1 MEKRIVKK
9 TLKLSG
15 LTCTSCETRIEN
27 KLINLDGIQEVEVSY
42 VTSILQVIYDADKIS
57 IEKII
62 QTIEKLDYDV
72 KKDITETNSE
82 NETNLNN
89 QKNTSDRSNLNNTS
103 NTSNTSN
110 TNNPKNPN
118 SQLVIIGILILGGY
132 LIIKNTIGFNFIPDI
147 NPNMGYGILFAVG
160 LLTSLHCV
168 AMCGGINL
176 SVCVAY
182 KFDKEEKSK
191 FAKLKPSFMYNA
203 GRVISYTII
212 GGIVG
217 ALGSV
222 FRISNAGSA
231 FISILAG
238 AFMVIMGLNMLN
250 IFPWLRKLNPHMP
263 KAFAN
268 KIHSEKKNKGPFVV
282 GLLNGLMPCG
292 PLQAMQLYALGTGS
306 FIAGSLSMLAFSL
319 GTVPLLFAFG
329 ALGSLLSSKFS
340 KNMIKA
346 SAMLVIVL
354 GVVMFNR
361 GVAFTGF
368 SMNLFAAQSNS
379 SSNTGT
385 GSNSQNTAVVNNNVQ
400 EIKSTLESGQYPAIT
415 VQAGVPVKWTITADA
430 KNLNGCNNQIIIP
443 QYNVKQKLVVG
454 ENVITFTP
462 TKAGT
467 FGYSCWMGMI
477 RSNITVVDDVKSSG
491 VTQGTQNSTNVDNT
505 GIPKGCCG
513 Y

>member
-1 MEKRIVKK
+1 MGNSIIKK
-9 TLKLSG
+9 AFKLDG

-27 KLINLDGIQEVEVSY
+27 KLIKMDGVQEAEVSY
-42 VTSILQVIYDADKIS
+42 VTSILQITYDSDKVS
-57 IEKII
+57 IEEII
-62 QTIEKLDYDV
+62 KTIEKLDYNV
-72 KKDITETNSE
+72 RKDITETDYEIGKNPKNS
-82 NETNLNN
+82 
-89 QKNTSDRSNLNNTS
+89 SDSS
-103 NTSNTSN
+103 NTTNTTNSSNST
-110 TNNPKNPN
+110 NPN
-118 SQLVIIGILILGGY
+118 SQLIIIGVMILGAY
-132 LIIKNTIGFNFIPDI
+132 MIIKHTIGFNLIPDI
-147 NPNMGYGILFAVG
+147 NPNMGYGILFVVG

-176 SVCVAY
+176 SVCVSY
-182 KFDKEEKSK
+182 KFDKDKDSK
-191 FAKLKPSFMYNA
+191 FSKLKPSLMYNA

-222 FRISNAGSA
+222 FSISNTGSA

-238 AFMVIMGLNMLN
+238 GFMVIMGLNMLN
-250 IFPWLRKLNPHMP
+250 IFPSLRKLNPHMP

-306 FIAGSLSMLAFSL
+306 FIAGSISMLAFSL

-346 SAMLVIVL
+346 SAMIVIVL
-354 GVVMFNR
+354 GFVMVNR

-368 SMNLFAAQSNS
+368 SMNSFAAQSSSNS
-379 SSNTGT
+379 SSD
-385 GSNSQNTAVVNNNVQ
+385 SQNTAVVNNNVQ

-430 KNLNGCNNQIIIP
+430 KNLNGCNNQIVIP
-443 QYNVKQKLVVG
+443 QYNVEQKLVVG
-454 ENVITFTP
+454 ENVILFTP
-462 TKAGT
+462 IKAGT

-477 RSNITVVDDVKSSG
+477 RSNITVVEDLKSSA
-491 VTQGTQNSTNVDNT
+491 VNPGTESSTNVDNT

>member
-1 MEKRIVKK
+1 MGNRIVKK
-9 TLKLSG
+9 TLKLDG

-27 KLINLDGIQEVEVSY
+27 KLIKMAGVQEVEVSY

-57 IEKII
+57 IEEII
-62 QTIEKLDYDV
+62 KTIKDLDYDV
-72 KKDITETNSE
+72 KKDITETNSGIE
-82 NETNLNN
+82 KNSNN
-89 QKNTSDRSNLNNTS
+89 SNNSSDTS
-103 NTSNTSN
+103 NS
-110 TNNPKNPN
+110 KNPN
-118 SQLVIIGILILGGY
+118 NQLIIIGILILGAY
-132 LIIKNTIGFNFIPDI
+132 LIIKNTIGFNFIPDV
-147 NPNMGYGILFAVG
+147 NPNMGYGVLFVVG

-176 SVCVAY
+176 SVCVSY
-182 KFDKEEKSK
+182 KYDKEDKSK
-191 FAKLKPSFMYNA
+191 FSKLKPSFLYNA

-212 GGIVG
+212 GGFVG

-222 FRISNAGSA
+222 FSISNAGSA

-250 IFPWLRKLNPHMP
+250 IFPWLRKINPHMP
-263 KAFAN
+263 KVFAN

-354 GVVMFNR
+354 GFVMVNR

-368 SMNLFAAQSNS
+368 SMNLFAAQS
-379 SSNTGT
+379 SSNASGT
-385 GSNSQNTAVVNNNVQ
+385 GSDSQNTAVVSNNVQ

-430 KNLNGCNNQIIIP
+430 KNLNGCNNQIVIP
-443 QYNVKQKLVVG
+443 QYNVKQKLVAG
-454 ENVITFTP
+454 DNVITFTP

-477 RSNITVVDDVKSSG
+477 RSNITVVDDLKTSG
-491 VTQGTQNSTNVDNT
+491 TTQGTQTPANVDNS
-505 GIPKGCCG
+505 GIPQGCCG
-513 Y
+513 N

>member
-1 MEKRIVKK
+1 MGKRIVKK
-9 TLKLSG
+9 TLKLAG

-27 KLINLDGIQEVEVSY
+27 KLIKIDGIQEVEVSF
-42 VTSILQVIYDADKIS
+42 VTSILQIIYDADKIS
-57 IEKII
+57 IEEII
-62 QTIEKLDYDV
+62 KAIEKLDYGV
-72 KKDITETNSE
+72 KKDITETNS
-82 NETNLNN
+82 
-89 QKNTSDRSNLNNTS
+89 KVA
-103 NTSNTSN
+103 
-110 TNNPKNPN
+110 KNPN
-118 SQLVIIGILILGGY
+118 NQLIIIGILIFGAY

-147 NPNMGYGILFAVG
+147 NPNMGYGILFVVG

-176 SVCVAY
+176 SVCVPY
-182 KFDKEEKSK
+182 KFDKEETSK
-191 FAKLKPSFMYNA
+191 LAKLKPSFMYNA

-222 FRISNAGSA
+222 FSISNAGSA
-231 FISILAG
+231 FITIFAG

-250 IFPWLRKLNPHMP
+250 IFPWLRRINPHMP
-263 KAFAN
+263 KIFAT
-268 KIHSEKKNKGPFVV
+268 KIHNEKKNKGPFVV

-319 GTVPLLFAFG
+319 GTVPLLFVFG

-354 GVVMFNR
+354 GFVMFTR
-361 GVAFTGF
+361 GIAFTGF
-368 SMNLFAAQSNS
+368 SMNLFAAQSS
-379 SSNTGT
+379 SGNASSDNQ
-385 GSNSQNTAVVNNNVQ
+385 STAVVNNNVQ

-415 VQAGVPVKWTITADA
+415 VQAGIPVKWTITADA
-430 KNLNGCNNQIIIP
+430 NNLNGCNNQIIIP

-454 ENVITFTP
+454 DNVITFTP
-462 TKAGT
+462 TKSGT

-477 RSNITVVDDVKSSG
+477 RSSITVVDNVKSSG
-491 VTQGTQNSTNVDNT
+491 TTGATENSKNVDNT
-505 GIPKGCCG
+505 GIPQGCCG